1 MSKTNNLAGWKRR
14 PETPGALAALE
25 NLMNRWTAAAST
37 TAISVML
44 AAMLAGCAAPGP
56 AEPQFT
62 AIDEAGL
69 PPANIALDIPNL
81 GPCTDNPDR
90 SVHLNLDQPVTVLV
104 HGCFG
109 SSGNFRELAQV
120 LAFHG
125 QQTVCF
131 TYNDRDSMMLSSAQL
146 NSALDQLADAMHNKS
161 ITVIG
166 HSQGA
171 LVARKAL
178 IVNRPNPIAHKDL
191 KLRLVT
197 VSGPFAGIESARQ
210 CGNPLMHKLTLG
222 LIGAMCKLVT
232 GDKWSEIT
240 YNSDFILRPGA
251 LNQQVQSYLKIV
263 TDERDSCRRMRD
275 GKCIESDEIFSL
287 PEQSNASI
295 DGDPA
300 VKIVE
305 VKAGHVEIVGDK
317 EAAPDKLV
325 AILQQNGIMNP
336 TEPARIAALNSLMA
350 RLYGRKNPGSN
361 AATGQSGGQRP
372 SLALETVAPKLGQ
385 GDRIVQNQFNTAVV
399 LRP

>member
-1 MSKTNNLAGWKRR
+1 MK
-14 PETPGALAALE
+14 
-25 NLMNRWTAAAST
+25 RWTAASK
-37 TAISVML
+37 TAATSVL
-44 AAMLAGCAAPGP
+44 AALLAGCAAPGP

-69 PPANIALDIPNL
+69 PPANIALEIPNL

-90 SVHLNLDQPVTVLV
+90 SVRLNLDQPVTVLV

-109 SSGNFRELAQV
+109 SSGNFRGLAQV

-146 NSALDQLADAMHNKS
+146 NSALDQLAEKMHNRS

-178 IVNRPNPIAHKDL
+178 IANRPDPITHKDL

-210 CGNPLMHKLTLG
+210 CGNPLTHALTFG

-240 YNSDFILRPGA
+240 YNSDFILQPGA
-251 LNQQVQSYLKIV
+251 LGTQVQSYLKVV
-263 TDERDSCRRMRD
+263 TDERDSCRRIRD
-275 GKCIESDEIFSL
+275 GKCVESDEIFSL
-287 PEQSNASI
+287 PEQSNARI
-295 DGDPA
+295 DADPA

-317 EAAPDKLV
+317 QAAPDKLI

-336 TEPARIAALNSLMA
+336 TDPARIAKFNALMT
-350 RLYGRKNPGSN
+350 RLYGRKRPDES
-361 AATGQSGGQRP
+361 AAADQGTKQLSP
-372 SLALETVAPKLGQ
+372 ALETVAPKLPQ
-385 GDRIVQNQFNTAVV
+385 RDRIIENQFNTAVV

>member
-1 MSKTNNLAGWKRR
+1 MNRWKAAAKTA
-14 PETPGALAALE
+14 AISVVLAAL
-25 NLMNRWTAAAST
+25 
-37 TAISVML
+37 
-44 AAMLAGCAAPGP
+44 LAGCAAPGP

-69 PPANIALDIPNL
+69 PPANIALNIANL

-90 SVHLNLDQPVTVLV
+90 SVRLNLDQPVTVLV

-109 SSGNFRELAQV
+109 SSGNFRGLAQV

-146 NSALDQLADAMHNKS
+146 NSALDQLAEMMHNKS

-178 IVNRPNPIAHKDL
+178 IANRPDPIAHKDV

-210 CGNPLMHKLTLG
+210 CGNPLMHALTFG

-240 YNSDFILRPGA
+240 YNSDFILQPGT
-251 LNQQVQSYLKIV
+251 LNQQVQSYLKVV
-263 TDERDSCRRMRD
+263 TDERDSCRRVRD
-275 GKCIESDEIFSL
+275 GKCIESDEIFTL

-295 DGDPA
+295 DRDPA

-317 EAAPDKLV
+317 QVAPDKLI

-336 TEPARIAALNSLMA
+336 TEPARTAALNLLMT
-350 RLYGRKNPGSN
+350 RLYGRRGLDKTG
-361 AATGQSGGQRP
+361 AADQTGTQQP
-372 SLALETVAPKLGQ
+372 SLALEAVTPKLGQ